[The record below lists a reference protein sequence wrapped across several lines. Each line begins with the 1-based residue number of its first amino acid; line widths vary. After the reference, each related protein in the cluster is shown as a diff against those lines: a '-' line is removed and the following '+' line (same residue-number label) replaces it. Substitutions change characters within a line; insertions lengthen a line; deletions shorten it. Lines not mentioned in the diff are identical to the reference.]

1 LGLLPKV
8 QQFVVAEGLDLLLE
22 GEVVGLGDEIRH
34 AVLTSWVLVARC
46 RIPGAY
52 RSGGGSATSSCAK
65 RLVSKKSCIA
75 LRLVVT
81 MSIERGHVLL
91 PPPGCTLP
99 EGARKMEQKKKQDA
113 ELIQLVTF
121 SIGEEEFGV
130 DILKVQEIIRTMEI
144 TRVPKAPDFVEGVI
158 NLRGNVI
165 PIIDLR
171 KRFGLETRAHDKH
184 TRIIVIEINNMIV
197 GFVVDSVSEVLRI
210 PANTVEPP
218 PPVVA
223 GLESEYI
230 SGVGKLEDRL
240 LILLDLDRLL
250 SGEEKDVLSQV

>member
-1 LGLLPKV
+1 MEET
-8 QQFVVAEGLDLLLE
+8 Q
-22 GEVVGLGDEIRH
+22 
-34 AVLTSWVLVARC
+34 
-46 RIPGAY
+46 
-52 RSGGGSATSSCAK
+52 K
-65 RLVSKKSCIA
+65 R
-75 LRLVVT
+75 
-81 MSIERGHVLL
+81 
-91 PPPGCTLP
+91 
-99 EGARKMEQKKKQDA
+99 QDA
-113 ELIQLVTF
+113 ELLQLVTF

-144 TRVPKAPDFVEGVI
+144 TKVPRAPAFVEGVI
-158 NLRGNVI
+158 NLRGKVI

-171 KRFGLETRAHDKH
+171 RRFGLQSRDHDKH
-184 TRIIVIEINNMIV
+184 TRIIVIEISNMIV

-250 SGEEKDVLSQV
+250 SGEERSMLHHI

>member
-1 LGLLPKV
+1 MN
-8 QQFVVAEGLDLLLE
+8 E
-22 GEVVGLGDEIRH
+22 
-34 AVLTSWVLVARC
+34 
-46 RIPGAY
+46 
-52 RSGGGSATSSCAK
+52 
-65 RLVSKKSCIA
+65 
-75 LRLVVT
+75 
-81 MSIERGHVLL
+81 
-91 PPPGCTLP
+91 
-99 EGARKMEQKKKQDA
+99 EQRKQDA
-113 ELIQLVTF
+113 ELLQLVTF

-144 TRVPKAPDFVEGVI
+144 TKVPRAPEFVEGVI
-158 NLRGNVI
+158 NLRGKVI

-171 KRFGLETRAHDKH
+171 KRFGLESRDHDKH

-240 LILLDLDRLL
+240 LILLDLDSLL
-250 SGEEKDVLSQV
+250 SGEERSMLNQL